1 MPECL
6 CAADRLEVSI
16 KGWKQH
22 PVLILLFAG
31 LVSRKLNSLNRRV
44 AVDFL
49 FFNSH
54 WNDLFHWSR
63 FMSYLCRPQFCK
75 TFLSTDL
82 CFREQFASAELL
94 ACFAVIQVVPKS
106 IAAIQ
111 KLMLLELAVMSF
123 ST

>member
-49 FFNSH
+49 VLQLALERLVPLEQIH
-54 WNDLFHWSR
+54 VLF
-63 FMSYLCRPQFCK
+63 
-75 TFLSTDL
+75 
-82 CFREQFASAELL
+82 
-94 ACFAVIQVVPKS
+94 VPTS
-106 IAAIQ
+106 VLQ
-111 KLMLLELAVMSF
+111 DVPF
-123 ST
+123 Y

>member
-1 MPECL
+1 M

-49 FFNSH
+49 VLQLALERLVPLEQIH
-54 WNDLFHWSR
+54 VLF
-63 FMSYLCRPQFCK
+63 
-75 TFLSTDL
+75 
-82 CFREQFASAELL
+82 
-94 ACFAVIQVVPKS
+94 VPTS
-106 IAAIQ
+106 VLQ
-111 KLMLLELAVMSF
+111 DVPF
-123 ST
+123 Y

>member
-49 FFNSH
+49 VLQLALERLVPLEQIHVLFVPTSVLQNVPFF
-54 WNDLFHWSR
+54 
-63 FMSYLCRPQFCK
+63 
-75 TFLSTDL
+75 
-82 CFREQFASAELL
+82 
-94 ACFAVIQVVPKS
+94 
-106 IAAIQ
+106 
-111 KLMLLELAVMSF
+111 
-123 ST
+123 

>member
-49 FFNSH
+49 F
-54 WNDLFHWSR
+54 HWSR

-75 TFLSTDL
+75 TFLSSDL
-82 CFREQFASAELL
+82 CFRERFASAELL
-94 ACFAVIQVVPKS
+94 ACFAVIQVVPRS

-111 KLMLLELAVMSF
+111 KLMLLELAAMSF